1 MDFRWDPL
9 KNEALRRA
17 RGISFEEILRAVLV
31 VVRSHPTRP
40 NQKLFYFEVN
50 GYIWVVPCVKRGDEL
65 FLKTAFPSRK
75 HTKLWIQG
83 DLG

>member
-9 KNEALRRA
+9 KNDALRRT
-17 RGISFEEILRAVLV
+17 RGISFEELLRATLV
-31 VVRSHPTRP
+31 TVRSHPTRP
-40 NQKLFYFEVN
+40 HQKLLYFELS

-75 HTKLWIQG
+75 HTKQWKQG
-83 DLG
+83 GLR